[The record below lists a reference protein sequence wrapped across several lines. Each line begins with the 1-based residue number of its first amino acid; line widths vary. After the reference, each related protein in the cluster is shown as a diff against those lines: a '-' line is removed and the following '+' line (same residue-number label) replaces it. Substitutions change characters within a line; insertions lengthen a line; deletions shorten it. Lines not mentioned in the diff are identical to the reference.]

1 MILDP
6 EYDAEHDK
14 QLYNA
19 RKGFHCAQNG
29 PQSGQKWLFVLYYS
43 EYHSVRCRFWA
54 FREGARNDQW
64 NTDSM
69 FLDPKYDAEHDK
81 QLHNARKCFHCTQNG
96 SQSVPK
102 MALKVARNGFL
113 CYSVSIIV

>member
-19 RKGFHCAQNG
+19 RKA
-29 PQSGQKWLFVLYYS
+29 SIL
-43 EYHSVRCRFWA
+43 
-54 FREGARNDQW
+54 
-64 NTDSM
+64 
-69 FLDPKYDAEHDK
+69 
-81 QLHNARKCFHCTQNG
+81 
-96 SQSVPK
+96 PK

-113 CYSVSIIV
+113 CCITVSIMVRGVDFGSSGRGQDMTMEH

>member
-19 RKGFHCAQNG
+19 RKGFHSAQNG

-43 EYHSVRCRFWA
+43 VDFGPLGR
-54 FREGARNDQW
+54 GQKM
-64 NTDSM
+64 TM
-69 FLDPKYDAEHDK
+69 EH
-81 QLHNARKCFHCTQNG
+81 
-96 SQSVPK
+96 
-102 MALKVARNGFL
+102 
-113 CYSVSIIV
+113 